1 MRKSNMLNN
10 QNTCSNYSEIDAYQK
25 SDGLVRAMA
34 LKNVMKRVCL
44 TDEQIPDIKGE
55 IRSILAM
62 RGYKW
67 ENYEQMRSNLE
78 EMSANIELM
87 SSYFHGEFL
96 RPRHGRVQ
104 VLLREDLT
112 QEQRTIDY
120 FGEELEVMPDFV
132 RLDIDPYGRVARV
145 DVGKMSSGKYK
156 SVKEDERNLEVY
168 ALGQLGRKLYPEA
181 EVYVDM
187 CHLRGSKDP
196 GEGVTEYHGTSR
208 KAMSPIHIDQNTDA
222 YYRMINEEEQS
233 NRHTCGGAD
242 CAGCF
247 KANICHYEE
256 APVASD
262 IEKIIRPITD
272 LSLTDDQIKVIN
284 FREGV
289 ARVNA
294 GAGAGKTLTV
304 ALRIKALLEDGVD
317 PSKIALLTFTRAG
330 AEEMVAR
337 TKTYCQG
344 SNVDVERITA
354 ATFNSFCMDII
365 TEHYEELGYTQAPQ
379 VLSAELKSSL
389 INDIL
394 EKHQKVS
401 RWNYKTMTDVAAFV
415 TGGRIKTA
423 ISEAKDLFATI
434 KANNWTR
441 ADNGLTGTGWSEED
455 VMTVFALYDSFQNTL
470 KSLNLMEYDDQI
482 RAVFKLGEMNPDL
495 YKQLV
500 IIPPVI
506 PDNTEGFVDIDAE
519 EDDSPILSGYE
530 YIIVDEFQDT
540 DHPQIQLLQ
549 KMMDTPDFKGLMVV
563 GDDSQSIFGFRF
575 TSPEFIINFARYF
588 GGENRPVHDFQLI
601 ENHRSTRAIVDFAN
615 KINKRAISRVD
626 KDLRST
632 KTGGERPMVKGFYSH
647 EQEYEYI
654 VDCIKKDLES
664 GKKPS
669 SIAFLARDKSEIQAL
684 ASLLTQTDYEAVEF
698 DDNGDPIRDAEGNLV
713 HHTEHGI
720 PSVICN
726 PVPYIRNS
734 RVAALCTFFDS
745 WISGTTQGFL
755 DFANVRRHGGLKDAT
770 EDELIAVRDGV
781 MHFLEGMPRDF
792 DNFMN
797 EADQL
802 DPDRKD
808 DCYQAFLEK
817 IEIAK
822 NIDPSHDP
830 TTALKN
836 FFRDFKLYGASEAY
850 RREGNYEGVC
860 LTTAHSSKG
869 LEWDTTYVTV
879 TKYDSPKNH
888 RGDSY
893 TEKYISK
900 EHDEDIRLMFVAAT
914 RAREK
919 LVITG
924 EYLLPEKKHGV
935 GSLVKNKMLIN
946 CFEDANRPYTYSTHD
961 YFIFKAEQVRREQEN
976 VSPTDALLDGI
987 NTEIAMPEGISP
999 AAAVTRRP
1007 RRNRRAAE
1015 AAIIV
1020 ETPAA
1025 PTHGDHGD
1033 GVYLFDD
1040 GHSVNINDNVDIE
1053 EAIAEALREG
1063 TPNAGGLAQ

>member
-1 MRKSNMLNN
+1 MLSN

-44 TDEQIPDIKGE
+44 TDEQIPDIEGE

-67 ENYEQMRSNLE
+67 ENYEQMRSNLAT
-78 EMSANIELM
+78 MRANIELM
-87 SSYFHGEFL
+87 SSYFHGSFL
-96 RPRHGRVQ
+96 TPRYSRVQ

-112 QEQRTIDY
+112 QEQRTVDY
-120 FGEELEVMPDFV
+120 FGEQLEVMPDFV
-132 RLDIDPYGRVARV
+132 KLDIDAYGRVARV
-145 DVGKMSSGKYK
+145 DVGKMTSGKYK
-156 SVKEDERNLEVY
+156 SEKEDKRELELY

-187 CHLRGSKDP
+187 CHLRGNKDA
-196 GEGVTEYHGTSR
+196 GEGIAEYHGTGR
-208 KAMSPIHIDQNTDA
+208 KAMTSIHIDASSDA
-222 YYRMINEEEQS
+222 YYRAVNEEEQS
-233 NRHTCGGAD
+233 NRHTCGGTD

-256 APVASD
+256 APIASD
-262 IEKIIRPITD
+262 VEKIIKPITD
-272 LSLTDDQIKVIN
+272 LSLTDEQTRVIN

-337 TKTYCQG
+337 TKSYCQG
-344 SNVDVERITA
+344 LDVDVEKITA
-354 ATFNSFCMDII
+354 STFNSFCMDII

-379 VLSAELKSSL
+379 VLSEELKSSI

-401 RWNYKTMTDVAAFV
+401 VWNYKTLTDVAAFV
-415 TGGRIKTA
+415 PGGRMKTA
-423 ISEAKDLFATI
+423 ITEAKDLFVKI

-441 ADNGLTGTGWSEED
+441 ADNGLKDIGGWSEED
-455 VMTVFALYDSFQNTL
+455 IMTAFSLYDAFQEKL
-470 KSLNLMEYDDQI
+470 LSLNLMEYDDQI

-500 IIPPVI
+500 VIPPDI
-506 PDNTEGFVDIDAE
+506 PENAEGFVDIPDNDE
-519 EDDSPILSGYE
+519 SGLVLSGYE

-540 DHPQIQLLQ
+540 DFPQIQLLQ

-575 TSPEFIINFARYF
+575 TSPEYIINFARYF
-588 GGENRPVHDFQLI
+588 GREDRPVHDFQLV

-615 KINKRAISRVD
+615 KINRRAISRVD

-632 KTGGERPMVKGFYSH
+632 KTGGERPMVKGFYS
-647 EQEYEYI
+647 QEDEYAFI
-654 VDCIKKDLES
+654 VNSIKEDLEN

-669 SIAFLARDKSEIQAL
+669 SIAFIARDKTEIQAL

-698 DDNGDPIRDAEGNLV
+698 DENGEPIRDADGNLV

-755 DFANVRRHGGLKDAT
+755 DFANVRRHGALKDAST
-770 EDELIAVRDGV
+770 EELIAVRDGV
-781 MHFLEGMPRDF
+781 MNFLEGMPRDF

-797 EADQL
+797 EAEQL

-879 TKYDSPKNH
+879 TKYDSAKNH
-888 RGDSY
+888 HGDSY
-893 TEKYISK
+893 TDKYLRT
-900 EHDEDIRLMFVAAT
+900 EHDPDVRLGFVAFT
-914 RAREK
+914 RARKK
-919 LVITG
+919 LVISG
-924 EYLLPEKKHGV
+924 EYLCSDKKRGERMV
-935 GSLVKNKMLIN
+935 IKNKMLKN
-946 CFEDANRPYTYSTHD
+946 CFEDANLPYTFSTHD
-961 YFIFKAEQVRREQEN
+961 YFAFLAEQSRTEEGN
-976 VSPTDALLDGI
+976 VSRVDELLDRMHSDVAI
-987 NTEIAMPEGISP
+987 PEGISP
-999 AAAVTRRP
+999 AAATRRP
-1007 RRNRRAAE
+1007 RRRRVAE
-1015 AAIIV
+1015 PAVTV
-1020 ETPAA
+1020 EQTQTNA
-1025 PTHGDHGD
+1025 PTHGDQGD

-1053 EAIAEALREG
+1053 EAIAEALRG
-1063 TPNAGGLAQ
+1063 DAPNRGGLGQ